1 MLSLIDVSETLFGA
15 GAPPLR
21 EAILQPH
28 VINPHPLRLSNLQR
42 HREQAGV
49 QQERGCLLGTARVR
63 QLSGTRSGSP
73 HCLPQPEREIGH
85 SSHQPTG
92 HTLHPAVPQVHSK
105 QHNKNFCLPVR
116 PPPLLAH
123 CTCVCLFLELGFT
136 FACSPSR
143 TDVNESSTWCFS
155 FRPNDFSSEGF
166 NNWTFMTTHSWDEEP
181 QGEWTLEIENTAAIE
196 RDYGNYVRLR

>member
-1 MLSLIDVSETLFGA
+1 MSVRLYLELGRRHCARLFCSHTSLTRIPSACQTCRDIGNKLVFSKSVDACWGRPEFVSCLEHVQVRLTVSHNQRGKLA
-15 GAPPLR
+15 IHLISPL
-21 EAILQPH
+21 
-28 VINPHPLRLSNLQR
+28 
-42 HREQAGV
+42 
-49 QQERGCLLGTARVR
+49 
-63 QLSGTRSGSP
+63 GTRSTLLFPRYIVNSTIKISV
-73 HCLPQPEREIGH
+73 CLC
-85 SSHQPTG
+85 
-92 HTLHPAVPQVHSK
+92 A
-105 QHNKNFCLPVR
+105 

>member
-1 MLSLIDVSETLFGA
+1 MVTLAKNWATVGPQHQCVHPILTEPRLVNFQALLLLSLIDVSGTLFEA

-28 VINPHPLRLSNLQR
+28 TINQHPLHLSNLQR

-49 QQERGCLLGTARVR
+49 QQERGCLLGTTRVR

-73 HCLPQPEREIGH
+73 QSVPQPEREISH

-105 QHNKNFCLPVR
+105 QNNKNLCLSV
-116 PPPLLAH
+116 
-123 CTCVCLFLELGFT
+123 CVHVCMLVYG
-136 FACSPSR
+136 AC
-143 TDVNESSTWCFS
+143 VQ
-155 FRPNDFSSEGF
+155 
-166 NNWTFMTTHSWDEEP
+166 P
-181 QGEWTLEIENTAAIE
+181 QGK
-196 RDYGNYVRLR
+196 